1 MVGSGGI
8 DSVHGR
14 LDNTCERE
22 KREKNGA
29 KGAHLSTLQLATL
42 KTCACPISMRERCVN
57 MTTVVD
63 VCIIGAGL
71 SGACIARTLASHNI
85 SFLVLDARNRI
96 GGRLLTAT
104 KSNGDLGGAWVWPRS
119 EPNMINLLQELNI
132 QTVPMYTDG
141 TSMACTPNGKR
152 HVIPDGQAS
161 MYAACGDGAIRVCG
175 GASRVVSKLLE
186 PHSVHLGMRVTE
198 IDYSDKNEVKVKC
211 MKMNSSSDDNATT
224 IKCQAVVLA
233 APPKVLA
240 KTITFLPSLPKQKFE
255 SMLATPT
262 WMQDYGK
269 VAISFPT
276 NWWRQQR
283 ISGISID
290 QVGAVATWW
299 EACSGS
305 DGDGNLPTLAGFV
318 TDQGADVLHGIVCDE
333 PSSLFEYIIESLKR
347 VYGVDETAMGMQD
360 SATNI
365 EIRTEGAPGQD
376 GLIVTNGLITVSY
389 KSWKEDD
396 LTNAKVDADVGD
408 FTCDYGDRDLQSIV
422 EPLFFAGTE
431 TAAGAHGHM
440 EGAVV
445 AAERASTEVI
455 AYLNK

>member
-1 MVGSGGI
+1 
-8 DSVHGR
+8 
-14 LDNTCERE
+14 
-22 KREKNGA
+22 
-29 KGAHLSTLQLATL
+29 
-42 KTCACPISMRERCVN
+42 
-57 MTTVVD
+57 MTTVD

-71 SGACIARTLASHNI
+71 SGACITRILASHNV

-96 GGRLLTAT
+96 GGRLLTAAA
-104 KSNGDLGGAWVWPRS
+104 SNGDLGGAWIWPRS
-119 EPNMINLLQELNI
+119 EPNMANLLQDLNI
-132 QTVPMYTDG
+132 KTVPMHLDG
-141 TSMACTPNGKR
+141 KSMAYVPNGKR
-152 HVIPDGQAS
+152 HVIPDGQAA

-175 GASRVVSKLLE
+175 GASRVVSELLE
-186 PHSVHLGMRVTE
+186 PHSVRLGMRVTE
-198 IDYSDKNEVKVKC
+198 IDYNDKKEVKVKC
-211 MKMNSSSDDNATT
+211 IKMSNGSDDNATI

-240 KTITFLPSLPKQKFE
+240 KTITFLPNLPKQKIE
-255 SMLATPT
+255 SMIATPT
-262 WMQDYGK
+262 WMQEFGK
-269 VAISFPT
+269 VAVSFPT

-290 QVGAVATWW
+290 QSGAVATWW

-318 TDQGADVLHGIVCDE
+318 TDQGADVLRNIVYDE
-333 PSSLFEYIIESLKR
+333 SSNLFEYITESLKR
-347 VYGVDETAMGMQD
+347 VYGVDATAMGMQEN
-360 SATNI
+360 ATNI
-365 EIRTEGAPGQD
+365 EITTKGVYEQE
-376 GLIVTNGLITVSY
+376 GLIVTNGIITVTY

-396 LTNAKVDADVGD
+396 LTNAKDDTVVD

-445 AAERASTEVI
+445 AAERAATEVV
-455 AYLNK
+455 AYLSK